1 MSYTYKIYII
11 PVNKPVL
18 SNIPFISFIYIFIII
33 KILLSLK
40 LAGYFNSIL
49 LMLLWPVKKWP
60 LTSFIGIK
68 IRFIQM
74 SITA

>member
-1 MSYTYKIYII
+1 MSYTYRIYII

-33 KILLSLK
+33 KILLSFK

-49 LMLLWPVKKWP
+49 LMLLWPIKKWP